1 MPDLTRIVFTLAA
14 FCAAFT
20 LVVLSG
26 PPTMAVTA
34 TALAAPVA
42 MQDNPV
48 EATDESVAAGRRV
61 YGRFC
66 RSCHGMQGDGRGM
79 AAPAGSQP
87 ANLTDDQWDHG
98 DTDAAIYKV
107 IREGVAPK
115 YDMDAWEGR
124 VTDEEI
130 WHLVNYLRD
139 LGSE

>member
-1 MPDLTRIVFTLAA
+1 MPDLTRIVFSLAA
-14 FCAAFT
+14 FCAACA
-20 LVVLSG
+20 LVVLFG
-26 PPTMAVTA
+26 PSTTAVTA
-34 TALAAPVA
+34 TALAAPVVI
-42 MQDNPV
+42 QDNPV
-48 EATDESVAAGRRV
+48 EATESVASGLRV

-87 ANLTDDQWDHG
+87 ANLIDDQWDHG

-107 IREGVAPK
+107 IQEGVAPK

-124 VTDEEI
+124 ITDEEI